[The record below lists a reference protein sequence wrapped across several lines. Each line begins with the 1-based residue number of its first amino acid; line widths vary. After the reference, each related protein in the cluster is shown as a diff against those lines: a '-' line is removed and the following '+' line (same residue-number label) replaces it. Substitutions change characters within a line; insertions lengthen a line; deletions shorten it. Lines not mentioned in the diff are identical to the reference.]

1 MRNHFWVLFL
11 SPHGFCSSLSDSQ
24 PRLAGDGCPQPQLA
38 GDGCPQL
45 FSYQEPHRETVM
57 NQFQSPVPRRGRV
70 WLSLGQVSAPGPASC
85 GKGQGTHNGYGY
97 HSHGSST
104 GGGECCEKRKPPGFV
119 PPEGRFLCVHS
130 CGICRIDSLKLG
142 CPTIMVYLASLGSG
156 KVFSGVE

>member
-24 PRLAGDGCPQPQLA
+24 PQLAGDGCPQPQLA

-70 WLSLGQVSAPGPASC
+70 WLSLGQVSLLLVQPAVVRGRGHTMAMGIIPMGLALEVGSAARRGNHQALYPPKDVSC
-85 GKGQGTHNGYGY
+85 VCILV
-97 HSHGSST
+97 GSA
-104 GGGECCEKRKPPGFV
+104 G
-119 PPEGRFLCVHS
+119 
-130 CGICRIDSLKLG
+130 
-142 CPTIMVYLASLGSG
+142 
-156 KVFSGVE
+156 